1 MEQKQRTMLLRDKD
15 TEPTALVIEDALGP
29 ALFGVYQQFWHT
41 SSEIFQLE
49 ATWKYYND
57 GKAWLCRIS
66 SGKKTICWLS
76 VFPQMFQ
83 LSFFFTEK
91 NRHELMQLEIDP
103 TIKQQFQKAK
113 PIGKLIPLVIAVGQG
128 EQLKD
133 VEVIITFKKQ
143 LK

>member
-1 MEQKQRTMLLRDKD
+1 MEQKQRTILLRDKRI
-15 TEPTALVIEDALGP
+15 EPTASVLEDALGP
-29 ALFGVYQQFWHT
+29 ALFGVYQQFTHT
-41 SSEIFQLE
+41 SSETFQLE
-49 ATWKYYND
+49 AVWKYYND
-57 GKAWLCRIS
+57 GKAWLCKLS

-91 NRHELMQLEIDP
+91 NRHQVMQLEIDP
-103 TIKQQFQKAK
+103 IIKQQFQEAK

-133 VEVIITFKKQ
+133 VEVIIAFKKQ